1 MTSSEKDAQLNQEN
15 KNNRI
20 HQKHVDKNGKA
31 LDVPERFDED
41 EFRNGINDPENS
53 LSSIVDCKFHH
64 IKSMDN
70 ELGAGGAT
78 PLVEMLIII
87 SMLLANISIL
97 LATSGH

>member
-41 EFRNGINDPENS
+41 EFRNGINDRESS

-64 IKSMDN
+64 TESM
-70 ELGAGGAT
+70 LGAGDASL
-78 PLVEMLIII
+78 LVEILII
-87 SMLLANISIL
+87 ISIL
-97 LATSGH
+97 LANIAILLAISGH